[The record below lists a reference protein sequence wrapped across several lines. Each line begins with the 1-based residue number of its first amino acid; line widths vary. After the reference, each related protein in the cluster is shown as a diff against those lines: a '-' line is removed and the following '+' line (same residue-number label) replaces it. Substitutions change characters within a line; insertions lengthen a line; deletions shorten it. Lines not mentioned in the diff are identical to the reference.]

1 VLQSTPNSALGIN
14 ANSPS
19 PFAGLDSFYG
29 PWTQQIDL
37 GLTRRFN
44 LTERQA
50 VALQVQV
57 FNVMNHANYYVQ
69 NGTGVDSAQYT
80 AVAFGNKPDGSTT
93 CGDGVTSTRLAT
105 SCLTQ
110 ASANFRSSTR

>member
-57 FNVMNHANYYVQ
+57 FR
-69 NGTGVDSAQYT
+69 TGQEWI
-80 AVAFGNKPDGSTT
+80 PHSTPPWRL
-93 CGDGVTSTRLAT
+93 VTSRTVPPLA
-105 SCLTQ
+105 
-110 ASANFRSSTR
+110 AMA